1 LLTPAVADAVL
12 AVCWSALALD
22 TLRHMHRERATRAT
36 LGPVLRGGWH
46 PPWPIVLGFLA
57 AILAGAAA
65 LERLAGRLPF
75 HDGAALCGLALVAG
89 GLVLNLRARR
99 ALGPHWTGTVE
110 VRARHALVMRGPYAR
125 VRHPIYLSGLL
136 LAIGTFLA
144 HPSAASASLAGGL
157 TMGLLLKTWL
167 EERTL
172 RDALG
177 PEYARYA
184 ARVPALL
191 PRLGGR
197 NLSRQVTP

>member
-1 LLTPAVADAVL
+1 VLSPAVADAVL

-22 TLRHMHRERATRAT
+22 TLRHMRRERAARAA
-36 LGPVLRGGWH
+36 LGPVLYGGWR
-46 PPWPIVLGFLA
+46 PRWGVVLGFVA
-57 AILAGAAA
+57 ATLAGAAA

-75 HDGAALCGLALVAG
+75 HDGAALLGLALVAG
-89 GLVLNLRARR
+89 GLVLNVRARR

-110 VRARHALVMRGPYAR
+110 VRARHALIMRGPYAR

-136 LAIGTFLA
+136 LASGSFLA
-144 HPSAASASLAGGL
+144 HPSTATACLAGGL
-157 TMGLLLKTWL
+157 SIGLLLKTWL

-172 RDALG
+172 RTALG

-191 PRLGGR
+191 PRLVAPR
-197 NLSRQVTP
+197 VLTP